1 MKAINMS
8 SKPAS
13 LIPQNTCKRKL
24 KSGASVVGTFVVEIR
39 QPAVMQLLAN
49 AGFDFVLIDN
59 EHGAF
64 SIETIADLS
73 RTAVLLGLTPI
84 VRIPDFTHPHINQTL
99 DVGAQGL
106 MVPQI
111 RYADEVRQIM
121 RWMRYPPQGERG
133 NAMERGLT
141 QFRSGSVPQA
151 LEDIHDETMLVIQV
165 ETLEAIDSIDEI
177 VSIPGVDAA
186 LIGPND
192 LSIALGVPGEVE
204 HPRVQQAIQKTIQAC
219 LRAGV
224 APAIHMPRIELAAYW
239 AGQGMRM
246 ISTGSEASFIMR
258 AGKASVETLRSA
270 FS

>member
-1 MKAINMS
+1 MS
-8 SKPAS
+8 SNPKP
-13 LIPQNTCKRKL
+13 LIPLNTCKRKL
-24 KSGASVVGTFVVEIR
+24 QSGANVVGTFVIEIR
-39 QPAVMQLLAN
+39 QPAVMQFLAN

-73 RTAVLLGLTPI
+73 RSAVLLGLTPI
-84 VRIPDFTHPHINQTL
+84 VRIPEINHANICQTL

-111 RYADEVRQIM
+111 TSADQVRWVVENM
-121 RWMRYPPQGERG
+121 HYPPKGSRG

-141 QFRSGSVPQA
+141 QFLSGSVPQG
-151 LEDIHDETMLVIQV
+151 LEDIQREMMLVIQV
-165 ETLEAIDSIDEI
+165 ETFEAIDAIDEI
-177 VSIPGVDAA
+177 VSLPGVDAA

-192 LSIALGVPGEVE
+192 LSIALGVPGEVD
-204 HPRVQQAIQKTIQAC
+204 HPSVQQAIQKTIQAC

-224 APAIHMPRIELAAYW
+224 APAIHMPRLELAAYW

-246 ISTGSEASFIMR
+246 ISTGSEAAFMVR

>member
-1 MKAINMS
+1 MAPNPS
-8 SKPAS
+8 SI
-13 LIPQNTCKRKL
+13 IPQNICKQKL
-24 KSGASVVGTFVVEIR
+24 QAGRSVVGTFVIEIR
-39 QPAVMQLLAN
+39 QPAIMQLLAN

-64 SIETIADLS
+64 SIETVADLS

-84 VRIPDFTHPHINQTL
+84 VRIPDFTHPYINQTL

-121 RWMRYPPQGERG
+121 RWLRYPPQGDRG
-133 NAMERGLT
+133 NALERGLT
-141 QFRSGSVPQA
+141 QFHSGSVPQA
-151 LEDIHDETMLVIQV
+151 MEDVQNNTMLVIQV
-165 ETLEAIDSIDEI
+165 ETLEAIESIDEI

-204 HPRVQQAIQKTIQAC
+204 HPRVQQAIQKTIHAC

-224 APAIHMPRIELAAYW
+224 APAIHMPRLELATYW

-246 ISTGSEASFIMR
+246 ISTGSEASFIMK
-258 AGKASVETLRSA
+258 AGQASVEAVRSA